1 MFFVLQKSNM
11 PSTSSSL
18 PLDDRTAIRF
28 MMKKTERFNYSMG
41 ENDAEEAEQNHFED
55 KQMNGVQD
63 EEINNVSSSL
73 CCLLY
78 KTIIQDSENE
88 KNTPE
93 DQENIPE
100 NQENIPDNQ
109 KNTSEKKSES
119 DFVFLKPKVY
129 YCNYCNK
136 SFFHAASYRRHM
148 ILHLKKLRWCRKCKR
163 GFISQAWFKKHRSL
177 CYKFIKKSVK

>member
-41 ENDAEEAEQNHFED
+41 ENNAEEAEQNHFED

-63 EEINNVSSSL
+63 EGVNNVSSSL

-78 KTIIQDSENE
+78 ETIIQDPKNE

-100 NQENIPDNQ
+100 NQ

-148 ILHLKKLRWCRKCKR
+148 IFHLKKLRWCHKCKR
-163 GFISQAWFKKHRSL
+163 GFVSQTWFKKHRSL
-177 CYKFIKKSVK
+177 CHKFVKKSVK